1 MSDIGLSQGDLDHDG
16 LYGNL
21 SSKTSTRITSLGQ
34 IRESSPNLSLRRS
47 TTNSIVISG
56 HDFALP
62 PLSLLEKASLLLCSL
77 LCYMARCSIAL
88 VCRGWKY
95 CWPPGIIGLV
105 LLYTLYRAPKFSK
118 LLGLLTCLLFSRQ
131 EQFAFHCLVSASLP
145 ITPGLDS
152 PHELF
157 LESLTK
163 LKQTWPFS
171 QSMNCGSG
179 SQYLHFQVFN

>member
-21 SSKTSTRITSLGQ
+21 SSKTSTSITSLGQ
-34 IRESSPNLSLRRS
+34 TRGSSPNLSLRRS

-56 HDFALP
+56 HDFAHS

-105 LLYTLYRAPKFSK
+105 LLYTLYRTPKFSK
-118 LLGLLTCLLFSRQ
+118 LLGLLTCCSVDKNNLLSTV
-131 EQFAFHCLVSASLP
+131 L
-145 ITPGLDS
+145 
-152 PHELF
+152 
-157 LESLTK
+157 
-163 LKQTWPFS
+163 
-171 QSMNCGSG
+171 
-179 SQYLHFQVFN
+179 YLHLCPSHLALIPHMSSSWKV